1 MSLSTMSSLKRH
13 GLAAVFLI
21 LSVGLLAAPDRS
33 AADEP
38 GEDNPPVISNG
49 ILTPG
54 IVSFEGG
61 AVSIGA
67 DVTDDFGLSSVYAEV
82 IGSDGTFFGTAM
94 NPTGGN
100 SYSASVDIPA
110 NFSEG
115 ENSYS
120 VYVSASDTN
129 GGFTSELIGEI
140 QVPPP
145 PQFDEAP
152 YVSDP
157 SVQPRLLPA
166 AGGPVTIQVSAS
178 DNRSVSEVYATVT
191 LAGGVSTQVQLE
203 PISSSR
209 FEGVFTAPPNVG
221 TTAAQYGIEITALD
235 DIGQPGSLDAGS
247 VTVDPSPAPA
257 SGELKV
263 GPASRSFGRVR
274 VGRRAW
280 RLVRVRNTG
289 ARGTGPVEGVIK
301 ASGAPFSLLGASP
314 EGIHFRLRPRETRI
328 YAVEFRPSAVGLQ
341 AGSVTVLRSDGA
353 QPGLAVQ
360 LSGEGVSRR

>member
-1 MSLSTMSSLKRH
+1 MSSLKRY

-21 LSVGLLAAPDRS
+21 LSVALLVAPDRS

-38 GEDNPPVISNG
+38 AEDNPPVISNG

-61 AVSIGA
+61 EVSIGA

-82 IGSDGTFFGTAM
+82 IGSDGTFVSTGM

-100 SYSASVDIPA
+100 SYSASVSIPA

-120 VYVSASDTN
+120 VYVSASDAS

-152 YVSDP
+152 NVSEP
-157 SVQPRLLPA
+157 SVQPRQLPA

-178 DNRSVSEVYATVT
+178 DNRSVSEVYATVA
-191 LAGGVSTQVQLE
+191 LEGGGSTQVQLE

-209 FEGVFTAPPNVG
+209 FEGVFMAPPN
-221 TTAAQYGIEITALD
+221 TATATARYGIEITALD

-247 VTVDPSPAPA
+247 VIVDPSPAPA
-257 SGELKV
+257 TGELKV

-289 ARGTGPVEGVIK
+289 ARGTAPVEGTIQT
-301 ASGAPFSLLGASP
+301 SGAPFSLLGGQE
-314 EGIHFRLRPRETRI
+314 EGVHFRLRPHETRV

-341 AGSVTVLRSDGA
+341 TGSVTVLRSDSA

-360 LSGEGVSRR
+360 LSGQGVIRR